1 MKEKI
6 YLIPGLM
13 TDIRLWQRLVPFLEN
28 DYELIH
34 LPIPHSVDFDEI
46 VDILFEKIK
55 EEKINIVGF
64 SLGGYIASYF
74 AITYPNRVKRLFL
87 VAATPGASDEAETE
101 RRKEKFAIIE
111 KEGFGLNY
119 EKAISLVEKQNQNDE
134 DLIKTI
140 IDMFNDL
147 GKETFI
153 SQLTS
158 TFYRKDLFEDLIHL
172 DIPIWIYYSQEDR
185 LLNKKSLKKVLN
197 SKHSMNVISREGTS
211 HNIPLET
218 PKELSEKIR
227 KWMLGIEL

>member
-1 MKEKI
+1 M
-6 YLIPGLM
+6 
-13 TDIRLWQRLVPFLEN
+13 
-28 DYELIH
+28 
-34 LPIPHSVDFDEI
+34 S
-46 VDILFEKIK
+46 
-55 EEKINIVGF
+55 
-64 SLGGYIASYF
+64 
-74 AITYPNRVKRLFL
+74 
-87 VAATPGASDEAETE
+87 
-101 RRKEKFAIIE
+101 
-111 KEGFGLNY
+111 Y